1 MAETEQKFTGLE
13 QEIDNGNAEVFSWNT
28 IVPYNATHIYNGGM
42 SYRLCGGYRYMPI
55 FYGY

>member
-1 MAETEQKFTGLE
+1 MLE
-13 QEIDNGNAEVFSWNT
+13 KEHKVTKLESEIDNGNAEIFSWNT
-28 IVPYNATHIYNGGM
+28 IIPYNSTHIYNGGM